1 MSLGAA
7 DLGSL
12 ADLAAGLGLLDPQ
25 GQPDGSWFSEPAS
38 RLKSCISNPAQRA
51 GLLRFVDEVI
61 GGDDATTDD
70 RGRTWLPLVQHDK
83 PQVTVSVVVDAAPE
97 GWVVIGVGA
106 TLATA
111 DGSTPAAGLRVH
123 IPVVAITKDGHSRPD
138 GPLLPGTPD
147 GLVEISVQLTF
158 ATPAPGEAGLQGVNL
173 TAVVPTAAGPGAG
186 ISLTLH
192 GLQLPGAGAPQDLTL
207 DLSHPDQ
214 LATSARDLLLDLA
227 RREAANTGPV
237 AGLAAMLGLTGAV
250 PPLPFDQF
258 SPHAIAAWLEG
269 VVASDTARGAFL
281 AGLTELLG
289 TGAVDAVTGEV
300 TLTLGVAEVSLGLR
314 SAPGATGHPAV
325 SLVAEL
331 TVAAADADLHA
342 DVELARLDL
351 GTGSVLALPMLEVAA
366 RAGQR
371 GAAGMPLIAT
381 GDVTVAGV
389 RIGFALDQGRHPA
402 FVLAA
407 DTVQI
412 LGHQYAT
419 LDLSTPDAIAAT
431 VTQALDGVLAD
442 MLSRLAGTLGDAVG
456 LLIGVRAPPSAPA
469 LATLDLAGFFRDPLG
484 ALATY
489 WKGLI
494 ASPAGMTDVL
504 GLLRDLLAD
513 ATASGTAIAGT
524 GTAADPWIVPVVG
537 PLNLLAWRPDGAA
550 ERLITA
556 LSAGYTVATLGQ
568 GCTKVG
574 TSFTVTLADLDLA
587 AGHASL
593 LPGARAALTLTA
605 SDGGPIALDLG
616 GVLLEATSIGLQVAW
631 AAGGGPEAGLQ
642 AGFAAPGLALDVDGT
657 LVPLPV
663 PQVASN
669 GTVTMPLEAW
679 ASLETALSLLAARS
693 PAWWLASVVELMG
706 WGPAATGPHLALAD
720 LVADPET
727 ALLGWARG
735 LAAPVGGATPHAM
748 VALLARFAGG
758 LRGDYGAYA
767 GSGTPADP
775 FVVPLTGTD
784 PLAAPALT
792 LWWAPYGPWPVPVSS
807 APDALQSWRPG
818 QPGLSPIAL
827 GAALASEAAAD
838 PGLAD
843 LLAGRPDQTAGL
855 AALAARLTGSDGLV
869 VPPATAPAGI
879 TVTTVPTSAAGL
891 ADELDLETLFPGIT
905 PALVVHAGVSDP
917 SAGAQPPAADSSQL
931 VDASAAGVAPDTI
944 ALPAFAAGTWWVRLG
959 TRDACRLASGDVDGV
974 AGQAARLSRIVT
986 AAAAAAGAGDV
997 VVIGWGGAGHAVLR
1011 TAADVPGVTHA
1022 VLAGTPL
1029 TAVTANII
1037 DTNPAADTL
1046 RLLAAVLPPLP
1057 DPNAPP
1063 DPDTEPDDA
1072 DLAAGRSIVSGL
1084 LGLSE
1089 LADPV
1094 GELGLPPSTGTSL
1107 PAGIGRAGLA
1117 VDAVY
1122 GVLGDDDVARAVTAV
1137 LAAGL
1142 AARARHRTGGRGAP
1156 SELRIGMRVPLPTAP
1171 AGPQV
1176 IASGRVDLDL
1186 LALTSGTSPQL
1197 QARPRLRAR
1206 LGIGAAQ
1213 GWLVGGPGAD
1223 RSQATVRET
1232 ELRRAEIVLDVPL
1245 FAGAATD
1252 DAAAVVLHEARV
1264 NQVRRTR
1271 WTIAPDA
1278 ASAIAADAAG
1288 AAEVA
1293 AATAGSSMTTTL
1305 LPEARIALSRLAE
1318 RLADP
1323 ASGTIAGWL
1332 ADLFRAA
1339 RLIDDSGGFVAES
1352 VERLIGDPLAHLR
1365 DLRSDPAAL
1374 SALARAAERFS
1385 SAAPAPG
1392 TGTAAA
1398 LAWGPVTLTL
1408 DLGAGTAGL
1417 AVAETAGR
1425 GAVTW
1430 SLAAALGPSGPSLTA
1445 GLGAA
1450 APASG
1455 PAGGLRLEL
1464 SAPDVRADLV
1474 WTGGAAA
1481 DRLALWPA
1489 PDPGAIGRAVA
1500 RLIPAE
1506 VARAGLA
1513 AVRELDATAQPIVD
1527 AVLDAFGLLTAD
1539 TGSGRTVR
1547 LPAALL
1553 ADPAGFF
1560 RHPGVLGASGGGVDA
1575 ARMIAL
1581 LDALRPLL
1589 GISGGPGQWQ
1599 LATGVTV
1606 TTAAAGSAVR
1616 LGLQLDSTAFGPPP
1630 AATDRLTASL
1640 DVALLLGAGTPG
1652 VDVDIALGTPG
1663 AAPGRSAAHLELA
1676 TGAPVRLYL
1685 RPATGADI
1693 PLLPA
1698 GTGLAGLAATAV
1710 TKALPLVLDQLAG
1723 MTGAGL
1729 AATVAG
1735 IVAALGDALAVRS
1748 GGKFDP
1754 DALSRWGADPLGSL
1768 GRAWPAAAAAGLGQ
1782 LATALAPLFA
1792 GLPGGV
1798 TVAHDGTGITVSVA
1812 GVTVSLQ
1819 APLVLDV
1826 TLTRPGIPVIGDV
1839 TAHLRADATGP
1850 LEITAVLGPLGL
1862 TVGGVAVAPFLG
1874 LYAGAS
1880 PGGGRRIELGLS
1892 LGSGTALVAR
1902 CLLGVAPTF
1911 ALLARTGSTDSADP
1925 AAIAAATLEAILDST
1940 AAVLIAL
1947 PDVAAL
1953 LNRHLGND
1961 TSRPAIR
1968 TLLEGSVLS
1977 ADGTTAATGL
1987 ADPAQLLPRAL
1998 TLAKA
2003 LAAAQPSIT
2012 VGGLTIA
2019 LQAASGRYGVRLD
2032 LAEPLPLL
2040 SGTPSIRLEVDD
2052 SWIDTSHGPTPEG
2065 LTLWLLADDPAPPL
2079 HLALSPGLTI
2089 GGIGIRIGGD
2099 QAPLLDTGLRID
2111 SVAVHGYL
2119 DVEPGALSGGGQLEL
2134 AGLALGV
2141 GGASGGN
2148 PVAHGLLA
2156 DTGSGNQKLAPSFS
2170 PAIAV
2175 QRHASDPV
2183 LVSFR
2188 AGPGDGP
2195 WWLLIQRSFG
2205 PVYVEQVGLAVT
2217 LAEGQIRQM
2226 GILLDGQVSILGL
2239 TAAVDGLQVSF
2250 VLGAGSAFA
2259 GTSWQVDLAG
2269 LAISADTAGLSLEGG
2284 LRKFEDSTGVQYV
2297 GMLLGRFA
2305 VYGISVYGGYGRT
2318 ADAQGTYASFFAFGA
2333 INGPIGGVPAFFVTG
2348 IGGGL
2353 GINRLL
2359 IVPTDLSKFGDYPL
2373 IKALDPAAQ
2382 PSPDPMQD
2390 LTRVAGYFPPQR
2402 GAFWFAAGV
2411 SFTSFA
2417 LVDGVAVLAVQI
2429 GDGLEIDLL
2438 GLARMALPRPQF
2450 AIVSIEVALV
2460 VRFSTRDGILWVQA
2474 QLTDNSWLLYP
2485 DVRLTGGFAY
2495 VIWFGGALRGEFVFT
2510 LGGYH
2515 PDFHR
2520 DGYPQVPRLG
2530 FQWQWEIFTIKG
2542 GAYFALTSDA
2552 VMAGGSIEAS
2562 ADFDVASVSATLSA
2576 DGIVYFDPFHFCVVV
2591 SATVTGSID
2600 LWIFSG
2606 SVSVT
2611 ATITVEGPQFHGT
2624 ASVDLGPTSVT
2635 VEFGDP
2641 GQEAWRLLGWLEFV
2655 QKYLE
2660 LGAGGA
2666 ARALASVAGR
2676 GSQPGAISGGTQAPT
2691 PDGTSAHPFV
2701 VVAEFELT
2709 LASTIPLTVVR
2720 VRGALVGA
2728 VPGDGLGVA
2737 PMGLGSLPSSIDI
2750 GMAEVTPGSSRAD
2763 APELS
2768 QMQVA
2773 AAADGRFPP
2782 GVWGLA
2788 KPQDDP
2794 PLPTGSTV
2802 AGISQV
2808 TLTAEAAEGHG
2819 LGPYAYDKVETGAH
2833 LPLPFGFERVFREPF
2848 LGDVTELTDLV
2859 PAEPD
2864 TSPALFAAATD
2875 WLARSGPSRTALRA
2889 YAGERVAPPRLGAL
2903 TDRLTPDE
2911 LPVPDVVT
2919 RPIDDP
2925 PPDRTI
2931 LPPEAAAMLSAARQ
2945 LGRTPLRTTVTQAP
2959 DGTPRTAP
2967 PTLATASLRTD
2978 VAVAARLVLRPA
2990 TAANSG
2996 TSLLPRGA
3004 APATGGVGAGAEAL
3018 ARAGAPADAAS
3029 RLARLSASF
3038 AASAAGAASTVG
3050 AAADTAQQMRVGEVS
3065 VLRLPSVAVDDP
3077 ARPRPALALS
3087 GAACRVVALGP
3098 GGAVLGDSAIDAAGG
3113 QVTVPVRTERLVV
3126 AATGAPQAPNVLGT
3140 AGQPPAG
3147 APGLLGWHGGQAL
3160 PYVGWA
3166 TMLAAGAVVTVE
3178 GDVARRRGRPVSAGF
3193 VLASS
3198 VVTGDRLVRT
3208 RFAAPVATVVVVI
3221 DAADTAGAA
3230 PEGLVTGID
3239 GATRLDDAPTLVVAG
3254 GRSHLVYAVASQ
3266 GPVTVT
3272 VGADPR
3278 WELAG
3283 VLGSGQQAADVA
3295 ALLARL
3301 GLDDAVAAPVV
3312 AGAEGTVQVAWVP
3325 PAAPAGAA
3333 APAGPGTSAGPAPAG
3348 PGTQEAADHG
3358 AAQKPV
3364 PQDGTARHRET
3375 R

>member
-12 ADLAAGLGLLDPQ
+12 ADLAAGLGLLDPH
-25 GQPDGSWFSEPAS
+25 GQPDSSWFSEPAS

-61 GGDDATTDD
+61 GGDSATTDD
-70 RGRTWLPLVQHDK
+70 RGRTWLPVIQHDQ
-83 PQVTVSVVVDAAPE
+83 PRVAVYVVVDAAPD
-97 GWVVIGVGA
+97 GWVVLGVGA

-111 DGSTPAAGLRVH
+111 AGPTPAADLRVH
-123 IPVVAITKDGHSRPD
+123 VPVVAITKDGHSRPD

-158 ATPAPGEAGLQGVNL
+158 ATPAPGEPGLQGVSL
-173 TAVVPTAAGPGAG
+173 TAVVPTAAGPGAA
-186 ISLTLH
+186 ISLALH
-192 GLQLPGAGAPQDLTL
+192 GLQLPGAGAPQDLAL
-207 DLSHPDQ
+207 DLSHPGQ
-214 LATSARDLLLDLA
+214 LATSARDLLLELA
-227 RREAANTGPV
+227 RREAENAGPV

-269 VVASDTARGAFL
+269 VVASDPARAAFL
-281 AGLTELLG
+281 TGLADLLG
-289 TGAVDAVTGEV
+289 TGAVDPVTGEV
-300 TLTLGVAEVSLGLR
+300 TLRLGAADVSLGLR
-314 SAPGATGHPAV
+314 SAPGPAGHPLV

-331 TVAAADADLHA
+331 TVAATDADLHA
-342 DVELARLDL
+342 EAELARLDL
-351 GTGSVLALPMLEVAA
+351 GTGSVLAVPTLEVAA

-371 GAAGMPLIAT
+371 GTSGTPLIAT

-389 RIGFALDQGRHPA
+389 RVGFALDQGRHPA

-456 LLIGVRAPPSAPA
+456 LLIGVRAPPSAPT
-469 LATLDLAGFFRDPLG
+469 LTSLDLAGFLRDPLG

-489 WKGLI
+489 WTALI
-494 ASPAGMTDVL
+494 ASPAGMRDVL

-513 ATASGTAIAGT
+513 ATASSTAIAGT

-550 ERLITA
+550 GQLTAA
-556 LSAGYTVATLGQ
+556 LSAGYAVATLGQ

-574 TSFTVTLADLDLA
+574 TTFTVTLAHLDLA

-616 GVLLEATSIGLQVAW
+616 GVLLEAASIGLQVTW
-631 AAGGGPEAGLQ
+631 TAGTGPDSGLH
-642 AGFAAPGLALDVDGT
+642 AGFAAPGLALDIDGT
-657 LVPLPV
+657 TVPLPV
-663 PQVASN
+663 PQAASD
-669 GTVTMPLEAW
+669 GTVTMPAEAWTSLEA
-679 ASLETALSLLAARS
+679 ALSLLAARS
-693 PAWWLASVVELMG
+693 PAWWLASVAELMG
-706 WGPAATGPHLALAD
+706 WGPAATGPYLALAD
-720 LVADPET
+720 LVADPEA

-735 LAAPVGGATPHAM
+735 LAAPAGGATPHAI
-748 VALLARFAGG
+748 VSLLARFAGG
-758 LRGDYGAYA
+758 RHGDYGAYA

-807 APDALQSWRPG
+807 APDVLQSWRPG
-818 QPGLSPIAL
+818 QPGLSPVAL

-843 LLAGRPDQTAGL
+843 LLAGRPEQTAGL

-879 TVTTVPTSAAGL
+879 TVTAVPTTAAGL
-891 ADELDLETLFPGIT
+891 AGELDLGTLLAGIT
-905 PALVVHAGVSDP
+905 PALVVHVGVSDP
-917 SAGAQPPAADSSQL
+917 SAGAQPPAADTGRL

-959 TRDACRLASGDVDGV
+959 TRAACRLASGDPDGV
-974 AGQAARLSRIVT
+974 AGQAARLSRIVMA

-1011 TAADVPGVTHA
+1011 TAADVPAVTHA

-1029 TAVTANII
+1029 TEVTANII

-1046 RLLAAVLPPLP
+1046 RLLAAVLPPRP
-1057 DPNAPP
+1057 DPAAPP

-1084 LGLSE
+1084 LGLSG

-1094 GELGLPPSTGTSL
+1094 AELGLPPGTGTGL

-1156 SELRIGMRVPLPTAP
+1156 SELRIGMRVPLPAAP

-1213 GWLVGGPGAD
+1213 GWLAGGPGAD

-1245 FAGAATD
+1245 FAGAVTD

-1264 NQVRRTR
+1264 DQVRRTR

-1293 AATAGSSMTTTL
+1293 AGTASSSATTTL

-1323 ASGTIAGWL
+1323 ASGTVAGWL

-1339 RLIDDSGGFVAES
+1339 RLIDGSGGFVAGS
-1352 VERLIGDPLAHLR
+1352 LERLIGDPLAHLR

-1385 SAAPAPG
+1385 SAASAPG
-1392 TGTAAA
+1392 TGTVAA

-1425 GAVTW
+1425 GAVPW

-1450 APASG
+1450 APGPG

-1474 WTGGAAA
+1474 WTSGAAA
-1481 DRLALWPA
+1481 DHLALWPA
-1489 PDPGAIGRAVA
+1489 PDAGAIGRALA

-1513 AVRELDATAQPIVD
+1513 AVRELDPTAQPVVD

-1539 TGSGRTVR
+1539 TGSGRMVR

-1589 GISGGPGQWQ
+1589 GISGGPGWWK
-1599 LATGVTV
+1599 LATGVCV

-1616 LGLQLDSTAFGPPP
+1616 LGLHLDSAKFGLPP
-1630 AATDRLTASL
+1630 AATDRLTATI

-1652 VDVDIALGTPG
+1652 VDVDIVLGTPSAVPG

-1693 PLLPA
+1693 PVLPA

-1729 AATVAG
+1729 PATVAG
-1735 IVAALGDALAVRS
+1735 VVAAVGDALALRP

-1782 LATALAPLFA
+1782 LETALAPLFA
-1792 GLPGGV
+1792 GLLPGGV
-1798 TVAHDGTGITVSVA
+1798 TVATDGTGITVSAA
-1812 GVTVSLQ
+1812 GVTVGLQ

-1826 TLTRPGIPVIGDV
+1826 TLIRPGIPVIGQV
-1839 TAHLRADATGP
+1839 TARLRADATGP
-1850 LEITAVLGPLGL
+1850 LEITAVLGPAGL

-1874 LYAGAS
+1874 VYAGAA
-1880 PGGGRRIELGLS
+1880 PAGGRRLELGLS
-1892 LGSGTALVAR
+1892 LGSETALVAR
-1902 CLLGVAPTF
+1902 CLLGPAPSF
-1911 ALLARTGSTDSADP
+1911 ALAARSGTTDSTDP
-1925 AAIAAATLEAILDST
+1925 AAVALATLEAILDST
-1940 AAVLIAL
+1940 AAVLVAL

-1953 LNRHLGND
+1953 LDRRLGND
-1961 TSRPAIR
+1961 ISKPAIR

-1977 ADGTTAATGL
+1977 AGGTTAATGL

-1998 TLAKA
+1998 TLARA
-2003 LAAAQPSIT
+2003 LAGAQPSIA
-2012 VGGLTIA
+2012 VGGLTIG
-2019 LQAASGRYGVRLD
+2019 LQAANGQYGVHLK
-2032 LAEPLPLL
+2032 LTEPLTLL
-2040 SGTPSIRLEVDD
+2040 SGTPSIRLEVDN
-2052 SWIDTSHGPTPEG
+2052 SWIDTSHGPLPDG

-2079 HLALSPGLTI
+2079 HLALSPALTI

-2175 QRHASDPV
+2175 QRHASEPV

-2217 LAEGQIRQM
+2217 LTEGQIRQM

-2250 VLGAGSAFA
+2250 MLGAGSAFA
-2259 GTSWQVDLAG
+2259 GTSWHVDLAG
-2269 LAISADTAGLSLEGG
+2269 LA
-2284 LRKFEDSTGVQYV
+2284 
-2297 GMLLGRFA
+2297 
-2305 VYGISVYGGYGRT
+2305 
-2318 ADAQGTYASFFAFGA
+2318 
-2333 INGPIGGVPAFFVTG
+2333 
-2348 IGGGL
+2348 
-2353 GINRLL
+2353 
-2359 IVPTDLSKFGDYPL
+2359 
-2373 IKALDPAAQ
+2373 
-2382 PSPDPMQD
+2382 
-2390 LTRVAGYFPPQR
+2390 
-2402 GAFWFAAGV
+2402 
-2411 SFTSFA
+2411 
-2417 LVDGVAVLAVQI
+2417 
-2429 GDGLEIDLL
+2429 
-2438 GLARMALPRPQF
+2438 
-2450 AIVSIEVALV
+2450 
-2460 VRFSTRDGILWVQA
+2460 
-2474 QLTDNSWLLYP
+2474 
-2485 DVRLTGGFAY
+2485 
-2495 VIWFGGALRGEFVFT
+2495 
-2510 LGGYH
+2510 
-2515 PDFHR
+2515 
-2520 DGYPQVPRLG
+2520 
-2530 FQWQWEIFTIKG
+2530 
-2542 GAYFALTSDA
+2542 
-2552 VMAGGSIEAS
+2552 
-2562 ADFDVASVSATLSA
+2562 
-2576 DGIVYFDPFHFCVVV
+2576 
-2591 SATVTGSID
+2591 
-2600 LWIFSG
+2600 
-2606 SVSVT
+2606 
-2611 ATITVEGPQFHGT
+2611 
-2624 ASVDLGPTSVT
+2624 
-2635 VEFGDP
+2635 
-2641 GQEAWRLLGWLEFV
+2641 
-2655 QKYLE
+2655 
-2660 LGAGGA
+2660 
-2666 ARALASVAGR
+2666 
-2676 GSQPGAISGGTQAPT
+2676 
-2691 PDGTSAHPFV
+2691 
-2701 VVAEFELT
+2701 
-2709 LASTIPLTVVR
+2709 
-2720 VRGALVGA
+2720 
-2728 VPGDGLGVA
+2728 
-2737 PMGLGSLPSSIDI
+2737 
-2750 GMAEVTPGSSRAD
+2750 
-2763 APELS
+2763 
-2768 QMQVA
+2768 
-2773 AAADGRFPP
+2773 
-2782 GVWGLA
+2782 
-2788 KPQDDP
+2788 
-2794 PLPTGSTV
+2794 
-2802 AGISQV
+2802 
-2808 TLTAEAAEGHG
+2808 
-2819 LGPYAYDKVETGAH
+2819 
-2833 LPLPFGFERVFREPF
+2833 
-2848 LGDVTELTDLV
+2848 
-2859 PAEPD
+2859 
-2864 TSPALFAAATD
+2864 
-2875 WLARSGPSRTALRA
+2875 
-2889 YAGERVAPPRLGAL
+2889 
-2903 TDRLTPDE
+2903 
-2911 LPVPDVVT
+2911 
-2919 RPIDDP
+2919 
-2925 PPDRTI
+2925 
-2931 LPPEAAAMLSAARQ
+2931 
-2945 LGRTPLRTTVTQAP
+2945 
-2959 DGTPRTAP
+2959 
-2967 PTLATASLRTD
+2967 
-2978 VAVAARLVLRPA
+2978 
-2990 TAANSG
+2990 
-2996 TSLLPRGA
+2996 
-3004 APATGGVGAGAEAL
+3004 
-3018 ARAGAPADAAS
+3018 
-3029 RLARLSASF
+3029 
-3038 AASAAGAASTVG
+3038 
-3050 AAADTAQQMRVGEVS
+3050 
-3065 VLRLPSVAVDDP
+3065 
-3077 ARPRPALALS
+3077 
-3087 GAACRVVALGP
+3087 
-3098 GGAVLGDSAIDAAGG
+3098 
-3113 QVTVPVRTERLVV
+3113 
-3126 AATGAPQAPNVLGT
+3126 
-3140 AGQPPAG
+3140 
-3147 APGLLGWHGGQAL
+3147 
-3160 PYVGWA
+3160 
-3166 TMLAAGAVVTVE
+3166 
-3178 GDVARRRGRPVSAGF
+3178 
-3193 VLASS
+3193 
-3198 VVTGDRLVRT
+3198 
-3208 RFAAPVATVVVVI
+3208 
-3221 DAADTAGAA
+3221 
-3230 PEGLVTGID
+3230 
-3239 GATRLDDAPTLVVAG
+3239 
-3254 GRSHLVYAVASQ
+3254 
-3266 GPVTVT
+3266 
-3272 VGADPR
+3272 
-3278 WELAG
+3278 
-3283 VLGSGQQAADVA
+3283 
-3295 ALLARL
+3295 
-3301 GLDDAVAAPVV
+3301 
-3312 AGAEGTVQVAWVP
+3312 
-3325 PAAPAGAA
+3325 
-3333 APAGPGTSAGPAPAG
+3333 
-3348 PGTQEAADHG
+3348 
-3358 AAQKPV
+3358 
-3364 PQDGTARHRET
+3364 
-3375 R
+3375 

>member
-12 ADLAAGLGLLDPQ
+12 ADLATGLGLLDAH
-25 GQPDGSWFSEPAS
+25 GQPDGTWFSEPAS
-38 RLKSCISNPAQRA
+38 RLKSCISSPAQRA
-51 GLLRFVDEVI
+51 GLLRFIDEVI
-61 GGDDATTDD
+61 GGDNATTDD
-70 RGRTWLPLVQHDK
+70 RGRTWLPVVQHDD
-83 PQVTVSVVVDAAPE
+83 PGVTVYVVVDAAPE
-97 GWVVIGVGA
+97 GWVVVGVGA
-106 TLATA
+106 TLSTASGTTPTA
-111 DGSTPAAGLRVH
+111 DLRVH
-123 IPVVAITKDGHSRPD
+123 VPVVAITKDGHSRPA

-158 ATPAPGEAGLQGVNL
+158 ATPAPAEAGLQGVSL
-173 TAVVPTAAGPGAG
+173 TAVVPTAAGPSAA
-186 ISLTLH
+186 ISLALQ

-214 LATSARDLLLDLA
+214 LATSARDLLLELA
-227 RREAANTGPV
+227 RREAANAGPV
-237 AGLAAMLGLTGAV
+237 AGLAAMLGLTGAAV
-250 PPLPFDQF
+250 PPLPWDQF
-258 SPHAIAAWLEG
+258 SPQAIAAWLEG
-269 VVASDTARGAFL
+269 VVASDTARAAFL

-300 TLTLGVAEVSLGLR
+300 TLTLGVADVSLGLR
-314 SAPGATGHPAV
+314 SVPGATGHPVV

-331 TVAAADADLHA
+331 VVAATDVDLHA
-342 DVELARLDL
+342 EVELARLDL
-351 GTGSVLALPMLEVAA
+351 GTGSALALPTLEVAA

-371 GAAGMPLIAT
+371 GAAGTPLIAT

-389 RIGFALDQGRHPA
+389 RVGFALDQGRHPA

-412 LGHQYAT
+412 LGHHYVT

-442 MLSRLAGTLGDAVG
+442 MLGRLGGTLGDAVG
-456 LLIGVRAPPSAPA
+456 LLIGLRAPPSAPA
-469 LATLDLAGFFRDPLG
+469 LVTLDLAGFFRDPLG

-494 ASPAGMTDVL
+494 ASPAGLTDVL

-513 ATASGTAIAGT
+513 ATASSTPIAGT

-537 PLNLLAWRPDGAA
+537 PVNLLTWRPDGAA
-550 ERLITA
+550 ERLIAA
-556 LSAGYTVATLGQ
+556 LSVGYAVATLGQ
-568 GCTKVG
+568 GCTRVG
-574 TSFTVTLADLDLA
+574 TTFTVTLADLDLA

-593 LPGARAALTLTA
+593 LPGAQAALTLAA

-631 AAGGGPEAGLQ
+631 TAGTGPASGLHV
-642 AGFAAPGLALDVDGT
+642 GFAAPGLALDIDGT
-657 LVPLPV
+657 TVPLPL
-663 PQVASN
+663 PQVAAD
-669 GTVTMPLEAW
+669 GTVTMPAEAWTSLEA
-679 ASLETALSLLAARS
+679 ALSLLAARS
-693 PAWWLASVVELMG
+693 PAWWLASVVELVG

-720 LVADPET
+720 LVAAPEA
-727 ALLGWARG
+727 ALLSWARG
-735 LAAPVGGATPHAM
+735 LAAPVGGATPHAI
-748 VALLARFAGG
+748 VSLLARFAGG
-758 LRGDYGAYA
+758 LRGDYGAYT

-843 LLAGRPDQTAGL
+843 LLAGRPDQVAGL
-855 AALAARLTGSDGLV
+855 AALVTRLTGSDGLV
-869 VPPATAPAGI
+869 VPPATAPADV
-879 TVTTVPTSAAGL
+879 TVTTVPATAAGL
-891 ADELDLETLFPGIT
+891 VAELDLESLLAGTT
-905 PALVVHAGVSDP
+905 PALVIHVGVSDP
-917 SAGAQPPAADSSQL
+917 SAGAQPPAPDSGQV
-931 VDASAAGVAPDTI
+931 VDATAAGVAPDTI
-944 ALPAFAAGTWWVRLG
+944 ALPTFGAGTWWVQLG
-959 TRDACRLASGDVDGV
+959 TRAACRLASGDPDGV

-997 VVIGWGGAGHAVLR
+997 VVVGWGGAGHAVLR
-1011 TAADVPGVTHA
+1011 AAADVPEVTHA

-1057 DPNAPP
+1057 DPAAPP

-1072 DLAAGRSIVSGL
+1072 DLAAGRGVVSRL
-1084 LGLSE
+1084 MGLSE

-1094 GELGLPPSTGTSL
+1094 GELGLPPSTGTGL
-1107 PAGIGRAGLA
+1107 PAGLDRAGLV

-1122 GVLGDDDVARAVTAV
+1122 GALGDDDVARAVTAV

-1142 AARARHRTGGRGAP
+1142 AARARHRTGGRGVP
-1156 SELRIGMRVPLPTAP
+1156 SELRIGMRAPLPTAP

-1176 IASGRVDLDL
+1176 IASGRVDIDL
-1186 LALTSGTSPQL
+1186 LALTSDASPQL

-1223 RSQATVRET
+1223 RSRATVRET
-1232 ELRRAEIVLDVPL
+1232 ELRRAEVVLDVPL
-1245 FAGAATD
+1245 YAGAATD
-1252 DAAAVVLHEARV
+1252 DTAAVVLHESRV
-1264 NQVRRTR
+1264 DEVRRTR

-1278 ASAIAADAAG
+1278 AAAIAADAAG

-1293 AATAGSSMTTTL
+1293 AGSATSSATTTL
-1305 LPEARIALSRLAE
+1305 LPEARMVLGRLAE

-1323 ASGTIAGWL
+1323 ASGTVAGWL
-1332 ADLFRAA
+1332 VDLFRAA

-1365 DLRSDPAAL
+1365 DLRADAAAL
-1374 SALARAAERFS
+1374 TSLARAIERFS
-1385 SAAPAPG
+1385 AAAPAPG
-1392 TGTAAA
+1392 TGPVAA
-1398 LAWGPVTLTL
+1398 LAWGPVTLAL
-1408 DLGAGTAGL
+1408 DLAAGTAGL

-1425 GAVTW
+1425 GAITW

-1450 APASG
+1450 APGSG
-1455 PAGGLRLEL
+1455 PAGALRLEL
-1464 SAPDVRADLV
+1464 SAPEVRADLV
-1474 WTGGAAA
+1474 WTRGSAA

-1489 PDPGAIGRAVA
+1489 PDAGAIGRALA
-1500 RLIPAE
+1500 GIIPAE
-1506 VARAGLA
+1506 VARAGLS
-1513 AVRELDATAQPIVD
+1513 AVRELDANAQPVVD

-1539 TGSGRTVR
+1539 TGSGRLVR

-1553 ADPAGFF
+1553 SDPAGFF
-1560 RHPGVLGASGGGVDA
+1560 RHPGVLGAAGGAVDA

-1581 LDALRPLL
+1581 LDATRPLL
-1589 GISGGPGQWQ
+1589 GISGGPGEWQ
-1599 LATGVTV
+1599 LATGVTI
-1606 TTAAAGSAVR
+1606 TTAAAGAQVR

-1676 TGAPVRLYL
+1676 TGAPIRVYL

-1698 GTGLAGLAATAV
+1698 GTGLAGLATAAV
-1710 TKALPLVLDQLAG
+1710 TKALPLVLDELAG

-1729 AATVAG
+1729 PATVAG
-1735 IVAALGDALAVRS
+1735 VVAALGDALSVRS
-1748 GGKFDP
+1748 GGKFDG

-1768 GRAWPAAAAAGLGQ
+1768 GRAWPAAAAAGLDQ

-1798 TVAHDGTGITVSVA
+1798 TVTHDGTGIAVSVA
-1812 GVTVSLQ
+1812 GVTVGLQ
-1819 APLVLDV
+1819 APLILDV
-1826 TLTRPGIPVIGDV
+1826 TLSRPGIPVIGDV

-1862 TVGGVAVAPFLG
+1862 TVGGVALAPFLG
-1874 LYAGAS
+1874 VYAGSA
-1880 PGGGRRIELGLS
+1880 PVGGRRVELGLD
-1892 LGSGTALVAR
+1892 LGGETALVAR
-1902 CLLGVAPTF
+1902 CLLDPAPTF
-1911 ALLARTGSTDSADP
+1911 ALIARSGSADSTDP
-1925 AAIAAATLEAILDST
+1925 AAVALATLEAVLDSA

-1953 LNRHLGND
+1953 LDRHLASNA
-1961 TSRPAIR
+1961 TRPTIR

-1987 ADPAQLLPRAL
+1987 ADPAQLLPRTL

-2012 VGGLTIA
+2012 VGGLTIG
-2019 LQAASGRYGVRLD
+2019 LQAAGGRYGLRLD
-2032 LAEPLPLL
+2032 LTEPLTLL

-2052 SWIDTSHGPTPEG
+2052 TWIDTSHGPVPEG

-2089 GGIGIRIGGD
+2089 GGIGVRIGGND
-2099 QAPLLDTGLRID
+2099 APLLDTGLRID
-2111 SVAVHGYL
+2111 SVAVHAYL

-2141 GGASGGN
+2141 GGATGGN

-2156 DTGSGNQKLAPSFS
+2156 DTGSGNQQLAPSFS

-2175 QRHASDPV
+2175 QRHAADPV

-2188 AGPGDGP
+2188 AGPGAGP

-2205 PVYVEQVGLAVT
+2205 PVYIEQVGLAVT
-2217 LAEGQIRQM
+2217 LTEGQIRQL
-2226 GILLDGQVSILGL
+2226 GVLLDGQVSILGL

-2250 VLGAGSAFA
+2250 VLGAGSAFSA
-2259 GTSWQVDLAG
+2259 ASWQVDLAG
-2269 LAISADTAGLSLEGG
+2269 LAISADIAGLSLEGG

-2318 ADAQGTYASFFAFGA
+2318 VDAQGTYASFFAFGA

-2353 GINRLL
+2353 GINRML

-2373 IKALDPAAQ
+2373 IKALDPGAQ

-2390 LTRVAGYFPPQR
+2390 LTRVAGYFPAQR

-2429 GDGLEIDLL
+2429 GAGLEIDLL

-2460 VRFSTRDGILWVQA
+2460 VRFSTRDGVLWVQA

-2495 VIWFGGALRGEFVFT
+2495 VIWFGGALSGEFVFT

-2576 DGIVYFDPFHFCVVV
+2576 DGIVYFDPFHFSVVV

-2641 GQEAWRLLGWLEFV
+2641 SQEAWRLLGWLEFV

-2660 LGAGGA
+2660 LGTGGA
-2666 ARALASVAGR
+2666 ARALAGVAGR
-2676 GSQPGAISGGTQAPT
+2676 GSQPGAISGGSQAPT
-2691 PDGTSAHPFV
+2691 PDGTSARPFV

-2720 VRGALVGA
+2720 VRGAQVGA
-2728 VPGDGLGVA
+2728 MPGDGLGIA
-2737 PMGLGSLPSSIDI
+2737 PMGLGLLPSSIDL
-2750 GMAEVTPGSSRAD
+2750 GLAEVTPGSFRAD

-2768 QMQVA
+2768 QMQVTA
-2773 AAADGRFPP
+2773 PADGRFPP

-2788 KPQDDP
+2788 QPQDDP
-2794 PLPTGSTV
+2794 RLPTGGTV

-2833 LPLPFGFERVFREPF
+2833 LPLPFGFERVFRQPF

-2859 PAEPD
+2859 PAVAD
-2864 TSPALFAAATD
+2864 TSPALFAAAKT
-2875 WLARSGPSRTALRA
+2875 WLARSDPSRTALQA

-2919 RPIDDP
+2919 RPIDDS

-2931 LPPEAAAMLSAARQ
+2931 LPPEASAVLSVARQ
-2945 LGRTPLRTTVTQAP
+2945 LARTPLRTTVTQAP
-2959 DGTPRTAP
+2959 DGTPRMAP
-2967 PTLATASLRTD
+2967 PTLATACLRTD
-2978 VAVAARLVLRPA
+2978 VAVAARLVRLPA
-2990 TAANSG
+2990 AAGTAPQG

-3018 ARAGAPADAAS
+3018 ARAGAPADAAA
-3029 RLARLSASF
+3029 RLGRLSA
-3038 AASAAGAASTVG
+3038 AIAGAG
-3050 AAADTAQQMRVGEVS
+3050 GDTPQQLRVGEVS

-3087 GAACRVVALGP
+3087 GAAGRVVALGP
-3098 GGAVLGDSAIDAAGG
+3098 GGAVLGDSAVDAAGG
-3113 QVTVPVRTERLVV
+3113 QVTVPLRTERLVV
-3126 AATGAPQAPNVLGT
+3126 AATGAPQAPDVLGT
-3140 AGQPPAG
+3140 AGQAPASIG
-3147 APGLLGWHGGQAL
+3147 PPGLLGWHGGQAL

-3166 TMLAAGAVVTVE
+3166 TMLAAGAVVTVQ
-3178 GDVARRRGRPVSAGF
+3178 GDVARRRGRAVAAGF

-3208 RFAAPVATVVVVI
+3208 RFAVPVATVVVVM
-3221 DAADTAGAA
+3221 DAADTVGAA

-3239 GATRLDDAPTLVVAG
+3239 GATRLDDAPILVVAG
-3254 GRSHLVYAVASQ
+3254 GRSHLVYAVAAQ

-3272 VGADPR
+3272 VGTDPR

-3283 VLGSGQQAADVA
+3283 VLASSQQAAEVA
-3295 ALLARL
+3295 ALLARI

-3312 AGAEGTVQVAWVP
+3312 AGADGTLQVVWVP
-3325 PAAPAGAA
+3325 PVAASGPAAPSAPA
-3333 APAGPGTSAGPAPAG
+3333 APGA
-3348 PGTQEAADHG
+3348 
-3358 AAQKPV
+3358 AAQKPA
-3364 PQDGTARHRET
+3364 PQEKERQ
-3375 R
+3375 

>member
-1 MSLGAA
+1 M
-7 DLGSL
+7 
-12 ADLAAGLGLLDPQ
+12 
-25 GQPDGSWFSEPAS
+25 
-38 RLKSCISNPAQRA
+38 
-51 GLLRFVDEVI
+51 
-61 GGDDATTDD
+61 
-70 RGRTWLPLVQHDK
+70 
-83 PQVTVSVVVDAAPE
+83 
-97 GWVVIGVGA
+97 
-106 TLATA
+106 
-111 DGSTPAAGLRVH
+111 
-123 IPVVAITKDGHSRPD
+123 
-138 GPLLPGTPD
+138 
-147 GLVEISVQLTF
+147 
-158 ATPAPGEAGLQGVNL
+158 
-173 TAVVPTAAGPGAG
+173 
-186 ISLTLH
+186 
-192 GLQLPGAGAPQDLTL
+192 
-207 DLSHPDQ
+207 
-214 LATSARDLLLDLA
+214 
-227 RREAANTGPV
+227 
-237 AGLAAMLGLTGAV
+237 
-250 PPLPFDQF
+250 
-258 SPHAIAAWLEG
+258 
-269 VVASDTARGAFL
+269 
-281 AGLTELLG
+281 
-289 TGAVDAVTGEV
+289 
-300 TLTLGVAEVSLGLR
+300 VSL
-314 SAPGATGHPAV
+314 
-325 SLVAEL
+325 
-331 TVAAADADLHA
+331 
-342 DVELARLDL
+342 LARL
-351 GTGSVLALPMLEVAA
+351 
-366 RAGQR
+366 
-371 GAAGMPLIAT
+371 
-381 GDVTVAGV
+381 
-389 RIGFALDQGRHPA
+389 
-402 FVLAA
+402 
-407 DTVQI
+407 
-412 LGHQYAT
+412 
-419 LDLSTPDAIAAT
+419 
-431 VTQALDGVLAD
+431 
-442 MLSRLAGTLGDAVG
+442 
-456 LLIGVRAPPSAPA
+456 
-469 LATLDLAGFFRDPLG
+469 
-484 ALATY
+484 
-489 WKGLI
+489 
-494 ASPAGMTDVL
+494 
-504 GLLRDLLAD
+504 
-513 ATASGTAIAGT
+513 
-524 GTAADPWIVPVVG
+524 
-537 PLNLLAWRPDGAA
+537 
-550 ERLITA
+550 
-556 LSAGYTVATLGQ
+556 
-568 GCTKVG
+568 
-574 TSFTVTLADLDLA
+574 
-587 AGHASL
+587 
-593 LPGARAALTLTA
+593 
-605 SDGGPIALDLG
+605 
-616 GVLLEATSIGLQVAW
+616 
-631 AAGGGPEAGLQ
+631 
-642 AGFAAPGLALDVDGT
+642 
-657 LVPLPV
+657 
-663 PQVASN
+663 
-669 GTVTMPLEAW
+669 
-679 ASLETALSLLAARS
+679 
-693 PAWWLASVVELMG
+693 
-706 WGPAATGPHLALAD
+706 
-720 LVADPET
+720 
-727 ALLGWARG
+727 
-735 LAAPVGGATPHAM
+735 
-748 VALLARFAGG
+748 AGG

-775 FVVPLTGTD
+775 FLVPLTGTD

-818 QPGLSPIAL
+818 QPGLSPVAL

-879 TVTTVPTSAAGL
+879 TVTTVPASAAGL
-891 ADELDLETLFPGIT
+891 ADELDLETLLPGIA
-905 PALVVHAGVSDP
+905 PALVIHVGISDL
-917 SAGAQPPAADSSQL
+917 SAGAQPPAADNGQL
-931 VDASAAGVAPDTI
+931 VNASAAGVAPDTI

-959 TRDACRLASGDVDGV
+959 TRDACRLASGDPDGV

-1072 DLAAGRSIVSGL
+1072 DLAAGRSIVTGL

-1094 GELGLPPSTGTSL
+1094 GELGLPPSTGTSF
-1107 PAGIGRAGLA
+1107 PAGIDRVGLA

-1197 QARPRLRAR
+1197 RARPRLRAR

-1252 DAAAVVLHEARV
+1252 DVAAVVLHEARV
-1264 NQVRRTR
+1264 DQVRRTR

-1278 ASAIAADAAG
+1278 ARAIAADAAG

-1323 ASGTIAGWL
+1323 ASGTVAGWL
-1332 ADLFRAA
+1332 VDLFRAA
-1339 RLIDDSGGFVAES
+1339 RLIDDSGGFAAES
-1352 VERLIGDPLAHLR
+1352 VERLVGDPLAHLR

-1374 SALARAAERFS
+1374 GALARAAERFS

-1392 TGTAAA
+1392 TGTVAA

-1430 SLAAALGPSGPSLTA
+1430 SLTAALGPSGPSLTA

-1450 APASG
+1450 APGSG
-1455 PAGGLRLEL
+1455 PAGDLRLEL

-1489 PDPGAIGRAVA
+1489 PDPGAIARALA

-1513 AVRELDATAQPIVD
+1513 AVRELDATAQPVVD
-1527 AVLDAFGLLTAD
+1527 AALDAFGLLTTD
-1539 TGSGRTVR
+1539 TGSGRMVR

-1553 ADPAGFF
+1553 ANPAGFF

-1606 TTAAAGSAVR
+1606 TTAAAGFAVR

-1652 VDVDIALGTPG
+1652 VDVNIALGTPG

-1729 AATVAG
+1729 PATVAAV
-1735 IVAALGDALAVRS
+1735 VAALGDALALRS
-1748 GGKFDP
+1748 GGKFDA

-1798 TVAHDGTGITVSVA
+1798 TVTHDGTGITVSVA

-1819 APLVLDV
+1819 TPLVLDV
-1826 TLTRPGIPVIGDV
+1826 TLTRPAIPVIGDV
-1839 TAHLRADATGP
+1839 TAHVRADATGP

-1862 TVGGVAVAPFLG
+1862 TLGGVAVAPFAG
-1874 LYAGAS
+1874 VYAGAA
-1880 PGGGRRIELGLS
+1880 PAGGRRLELGLG
-1892 LGSGTALVAR
+1892 LGLGTALVAR
-1902 CLLGVAPTF
+1902 CLLGPAPTF
-1911 ALLARTGSTDSADP
+1911 ALVARSGTTDSTDP
-1925 AAIAAATLEAILDST
+1925 AAVALATLEAILDSA

-1961 TSRPAIR
+1961 TTRPAIR

-2003 LAAAQPSIT
+2003 LATAQPSIT

-2019 LQAASGRYGVRLD
+2019 LQAPNGRYGVRLD
-2032 LAEPLPLL
+2032 LAEPLTLL
-2040 SGTPSIRLEVDD
+2040 SGSPSIRLEVND

-2089 GGIGIRIGGD
+2089 GGLGIRIGGD

-2175 QRHASDPV
+2175 QRHASDPI

-2269 LAISADTAGLSLEGG
+2269 LAISADVAGLSLEGG
-2284 LRKFEDSTGVQYV
+2284 LRKFEDSAGVQYV

-2417 LVDGVAVLAVQI
+2417 LVDGVAVLAVQV

-2460 VRFSTRDGILWVQA
+2460 VRFSTRDGILWAQA

-2542 GAYFALTSDA
+2542 GVYFALTSDA

-2720 VRGALVGA
+2720 VRGALAGE

-2848 LGDVTELTDLV
+2848 LGDVTQLTDLV

-2875 WLARSGPSRTALRA
+2875 WLARSGPSRTALQA

-2911 LPVPDVVT
+2911 LPVPDVAT

-2931 LPPEAAAMLSAARQ
+2931 LPPEATAMLSAARQ

-2996 TSLLPRGA
+2996 TSLLPRGV

-3038 AASAAGAASTVG
+3038 AASPACPAPATSAASTASAGSATG

-3140 AGQPPAG
+3140 AGQPPAL

-3178 GDVARRRGRPVSAGF
+3178 GGVARRRGRPVSAGF

-3325 PAAPAGAA
+3325 PAAPAG
-3333 APAGPGTSAGPAPAG
+3333 PAGPAPAG
-3348 PGTQEAADHG
+3348 PGAQEPADHG

-3364 PQDGTARHRET
+3364 PQDRTARHRET